1 MVAAKTM
8 TIDSAAPSV
17 QTVVSVETM
26 GAVVTSYSIDMGA
39 NTVTI
44 VDTATSV
51 SSVYTSTMQ
60 VQSVRRSTVTAVRS
74 VSPSTVTVGAVTVT
88 SDVVVPSGYITITD
102 SRGTITTT
110 LASGITTVTE
120 SVVTASGSSTIT
132 SGIST
137 VTMKAGPVSFMTVY
151 RRDEKS
157 MKDDKTEE
165 ELEINQD
172 KKKEIASVRFWIAF
186 DGLTEMWM

>member
-1 MVAAKTM
+1 MVAAKTT

-26 GAVVTSYSIDMGA
+26 GAVATSYSIDMGA

-88 SDVVVPSGYITITD
+88 SDVVVPSGYTTVTD

-137 VTMKAGPVSFMTVY
+137 VTMNAGPVSFMTVY
-151 RRDEKS
+151 RRDEKP
-157 MKDDKTEE
+157 MRADKTEE
-165 ELEINQD
+165 KHEVSQEE
-172 KKKEIASVRFWIAF
+172 KKEIANARPWIAF